1 MTVNKQYFTMI
12 QVRNALEKIAD
23 RMAEDN
29 WEPDVIMG
37 INRGGCIPGI
47 YLSHRLNKPHEALDV
62 RLRDHKAKPDLRNLE
77 KAYAFQ
83 KKILIIDD
91 INDTGA
97 TFNWIKKDWQEA
109 CLPNSTEWNTVWGNN
124 VRWAVLTDNLASKF
138 EHKINYT
145 CDEVNKAEE
154 DVWLVY
160 PWENVGEY
168 HA

>member
-23 RMAEDN
+23 RMAEDK

-91 INDTGA
+91 INDTGNTLA
-97 TFNWIKKDWQEA
+97 DIKKKF
-109 CLPNSTEWNTVWGNN
+109 NRFIKNIKF
-124 VRWAVLTDNLASKF
+124 AVLINNKSSLFEVDYYGSEIDKNIDNSWIVF
-138 EHKINYT
+138 
-145 CDEVNKAEE
+145 
-154 DVWLVY
+154 
-160 PWENVGEY
+160 PWENIDAE
-168 HA
+168 